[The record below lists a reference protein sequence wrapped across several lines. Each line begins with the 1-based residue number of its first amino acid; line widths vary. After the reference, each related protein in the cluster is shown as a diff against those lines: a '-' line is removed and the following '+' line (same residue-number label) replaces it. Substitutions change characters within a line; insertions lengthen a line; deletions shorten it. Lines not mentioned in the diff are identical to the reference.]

1 MYTIPQLAFGNMI
14 KTFLQLRGCSLPIPQ
29 PSRPAGLKSRPFRA
43 HFCSSTAYAIT
54 SRQRKRK
61 GYENKCRINRDC
73 PWEISMWTKR
83 FINIHRGKSSE
94 TIPAS
99 KHGFSLSCNFIYVRN
114 NCWEK
119 KLEEKISKK
128 PKPTSQWSSFNLHSK
143 MEFCSSL
150 EQMVSSKGLPSHSPT
165 TQNLLSARVAENKQD
180 MGQS

>member
-1 MYTIPQLAFGNMI
+1 MPEKESCFSTQVRHYKINRKLVWFSPINLYTIPQLAFGNMI

-43 HFCSSTAYAIT
+43 HFCSSTAYEIT

-119 KLEEKISKK
+119 KIRRKNFKKTKTSK
-128 PKPTSQWSSFNLHSK
+128 P
-143 MEFCSSL
+143 
-150 EQMVSSKGLPSHSPT
+150 VIII
-165 TQNLLSARVAENKQD
+165 
-180 MGQS
+180 